1 MAHSPQNSN
10 SSLSVSSSLLLAAE
24 PHESPTALRRIS
36 ADAFEELCELTSSHH
51 VIVRTMEAIH
61 NIMVRA
67 GDQVREQWAA
77 TALHQEN
84 ARIENAISFL
94 HTICGELELAGCD
107 VTVIK
112 SLDHWPD
119 LSSDLDLYT
128 SADPRHVIGV
138 MRQRFHAQLA
148 ARSWGD
154 RLACKWNFLVP
165 RLPELVEVHVGRL
178 GQTGEN
184 VAIGRAM
191 VKRVAVRVIGQ
202 RTFRVPAAE
211 DRLMIAT
218 MQRMYRHFYFRLCD
232 IIDTAQL
239 LKAELIDYDN
249 LHARAGAAGIWE
261 GVATFLVI
269 VSDYIEQHGGKRLD
283 LPSNVRASSRFGGDK
298 LYFDRG
304 FLRVPIMLDSA
315 RLYASEVKTLMLKG
329 EFRSTSRLILL
340 PCLAT
345 AAVLGREFTGSDK
358 GIW

>member
-1 MAHSPQNSN
+1 MTAGTQNSY
-10 SSLSVSSSLLLAAE
+10 SSLSVLSALLLPAE
-24 PHESPTALRRIS
+24 PGESPTALRSMS
-36 ADAFEELCELTSSHH
+36 ADAFEKLCELAGSHH
-51 VIVRTMEAIH
+51 VIVRAMEAFH

-67 GDQVREQWAA
+67 GDQEREQWTA
-77 TALHQEN
+77 TALKREG
-84 ARIENAISFL
+84 ARIQNAVFSL

-119 LSSDLDLYT
+119 LGSDLDLYT
-128 SADPRHVIGV
+128 NADPRHVIGV

-154 RLACKWNFLVP
+154 GLACKWNFLVP
-165 RLPELVEVHVGRL
+165 GLPEWVEIHMGRL

-184 VAIGRAM
+184 VSIARAM
-191 VKRVAVRVIGQ
+191 AKRAGVSLMGG
-202 RTFRVPAAE
+202 RTFRVPVAE

-218 MQRMYRHFYFRLCD
+218 LQRMYRHFYFRLCD
-232 IIDTAQL
+232 IIDTATL
-239 LKAELIDYDN
+239 LRAELIDYDN

-269 VSDYIEQHGGKRLD
+269 VSDYIEQHGGRRLD

-298 LYFDRG
+298 LHFDRG
-304 FLRVPIMLDSA
+304 FLRVPIMPDSA
-315 RLYASEVKTLMLKG
+315 RLYASEVKTLMLNG
-329 EFRSTSRLILL
+329 EFRSTSRLVLL

-345 AAVLGREFTGSDK
+345 AAALGREFTGSDK

>member
-1 MAHSPQNSN
+1 MAHRPQNSN
-10 SSLSVSSSLLLAAE
+10 SSLSVLSSLLLAAE

-36 ADAFEELCELTSSHH
+36 ADAFEELCELAGTHH
-51 VIVRTMEAIH
+51 VIVRAMEAFYNLMTH
-61 NIMVRA
+61 TGEHERA
-67 GDQVREQWAA
+67 QWAA
-77 TALHQEN
+77 NALKQESGRVEN
-84 ARIENAISFL
+84 AMSFL

-107 VTVIK
+107 VIVIK

-119 LSSDLDLYT
+119 LGSDLDLYT
-128 SADPRHVIGV
+128 NADSGHVIDV

-148 ARSWGD
+148 PRSWGD

-165 RLPELVEVHVGRL
+165 GLPESVEIHMGRL

-191 VKRVAVRVIGQ
+191 DKRAEVRVIGEL
-202 RTFRVPAAE
+202 TFRVPVAE

-249 LHARAGAAGIWE
+249 LRTRAGAAGIWE
-261 GVATFLVI
+261 GVATLLVI
-269 VSDYIEQHGGKRLD
+269 VSDYIEQHGGKRLE
-283 LPSNVRASSRFGGDK
+283 LPSKVRACSRFGGDK

-304 FLRVPIMLDSA
+304 FLRVPIMLHSA
-315 RLYASEVKTLMLKG
+315 RLYASELKTVMLKG